1 MVLVDALLGEPTPK
15 LNLPHKIQ
23 LSYPGRE
30 WFVRPYSPSN
40 PWWTMLL
47 AALPAIVTLKGIFV
61 DQHIT
66 AVIINRKEN
75 KLKKGFG
82 NHLDLTVATICIV
95 VCSLFGLPWQVAA
108 TVPSIAHVK
117 SLKIKS
123 KCTAVGEKQV
133 VVGCREQRLTLLI
146 VGILNGCSFFMWP
159 ILTLIPV
166 SVMYGV
172 FLYMGVS
179 ALQGTQEINA
189 STTCNKLITI
199 SNQIA

>member
-15 LNLPHKIQ
+15 LTLPHKIQ

-66 AVIINRKEN
+66 VVIINRKEN

-82 NHLDLTVATICIV
+82 YHLDLTVATICIV

-146 VGILNGCSFFMWP
+146 IGILNGCSFFMWP
-159 ILTLIPV
+159 ILTV
-166 SVMYGV
+166 CNGV
-172 FLYMGVS
+172 IRNLF
-179 ALQGTQEINA
+179 
-189 STTCNKLITI
+189 
-199 SNQIA
+199 